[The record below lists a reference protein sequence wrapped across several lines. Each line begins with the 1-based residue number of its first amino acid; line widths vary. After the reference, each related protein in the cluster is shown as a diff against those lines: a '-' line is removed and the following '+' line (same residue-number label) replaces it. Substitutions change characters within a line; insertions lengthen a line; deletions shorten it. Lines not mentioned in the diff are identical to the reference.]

1 MWNRWTTTAAL
12 AFVGALVASGCGGSN
27 SGAAPQAQG
36 PDLGVPIRLAD
47 CTDWKRADVSQRLG
61 TVRELRDFAGGPVG
75 QAPAHG
81 NVLDDKTAYKLFQN
95 YCANFFARGFK
106 LYKLYERAAAFTP
119 PSS

>member
-1 MWNRWTTTAAL
+1 LAL
-12 AFVGALVASGCGGSN
+12 VFALVGAGCGGSN
-27 SGAAPQAQG
+27 SGAVPTAAQG

-47 CTDWKRADVSQRLG
+47 CTDWKRADVGQRLG

-75 QAPAHG
+75 QSPAHG
-81 NVLDDKTAYKLFQN
+81 NVLEDKTAYKLFQN